1 MTIDGSKSDQLRQPG
16 RGLHSRVVD
25 LLGTA
30 ICAGDLASES
40 IIRIE
45 ELEERLGV
53 SRSVVREVL
62 RVLASMGMIRSTQR
76 IGVQVLPTTEW
87 NLYDPQV
94 IRWRLASPD
103 RALQL
108 RSLTELRTAIEPEA
122 ARLAALRSREAEASS
137 LSEVAGRLWAAGQAA
152 DTQNFLELDILF
164 HRMVLSASGNEMFA
178 KLDTVIAEV
187 LSGRT
192 HYGLMPS
199 KPHDEALQL
208 HLAVAASIQAREPE
222 KAQTAMLRIM
232 QRTLSEMHSA
242 WTDDEPTD
250 H

>member
-1 MTIDGSKSDQLRQPG
+1 MTIGGNKSDQLRRPG
-16 RGLHSRVVD
+16 RGLHARVVD
-25 LLGTA
+25 LLGNA

-40 IIRIE
+40 IIRID

-76 IGVQVLPTTEW
+76 IGVQVLPITEW

-94 IRWRLASPD
+94 IRWRLASQD
-103 RALQL
+103 RAVQL

-122 ARLAALRSREAEASS
+122 ARLAAIRSLEADATD

-164 HRMVLSASGNEMFA
+164 HRMVLVVSGNEMFA

-208 HLAVAASIQAREPE
+208 HLQVAASIQAGEPE
-222 KAQTAMLRIM
+222 KAQTAMLGIM
-232 QRTLSEMHSA
+232 QRTLSEMRSA
-242 WTDDEPTD
+242 WTDNESA
-250 H
+250 